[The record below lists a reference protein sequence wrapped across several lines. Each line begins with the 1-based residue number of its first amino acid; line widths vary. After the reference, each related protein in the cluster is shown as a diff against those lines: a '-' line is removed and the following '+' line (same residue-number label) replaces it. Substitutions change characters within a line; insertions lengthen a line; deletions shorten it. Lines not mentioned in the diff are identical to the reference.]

1 MDEKAITFTRSEL
14 PVTIDDLSKFVLIGR
29 DKLTAVRAEIAAIKK
44 VGLASE
50 VLEQKRA
57 EAQEIAELVTLSE
70 MRMGEM
76 LSELPTAQG
85 QRNDL
90 QLSNTSETK
99 LDILEDIGIS
109 KITANRFEQMAA
121 HPEIVEQAI
130 AEARENDDIVSR
142 ASVLRKI
149 KAERKKQEIL
159 EAQQSIIKQADDS
172 IKPTL
177 YIGDSIGRDVGKY
190 DLLLTDPPYS
200 TDVDD
205 VEQFA
210 RSWLYGALDG
220 VRDTGFAY
228 VFIGAYPD
236 EVRAYLNADIP
247 PHIELTQL
255 LVWTY
260 RNTLGNNPKDRY
272 KLNYQMCLF
281 YRGKNAPHL
290 DCPITNEQWAV
301 QDINAPD
308 GRLWGISSRFQV
320 GKSWE
325 TFTIRLERE
334 SGVMTEYEKRKI
346 AIERN
351 GEYPYLT
358 IQGYVTDDG
367 KEELTS
373 LAIARTK
380 DIFECI
386 DSGYRTLQHTRH
398 DKCGQASFYVVKW
411 EDMVRL
417 GYPIVIYSNGAI
429 RVYKGDEQQ

>member
-14 PVTIDDLSKFVLIGR
+14 PATIDDLSKFVLIGR
-29 DKLTAVRAEIAAIKK
+29 DKLQAVRAEIAAIKK

-76 LSELPTAQG
+76 LSEIPKATPNNNPFHENQDGLKLVKPKGETLADMG
-85 QRNDL
+85 ITRNAA
-90 QLSNTSETK
+90 SEYQ
-99 LDILEDIGIS
+99 
-109 KITANRFEQMAA
+109 QMAA

-159 EAQQSIIKQADDS
+159 EAQQSIIEQADDS

-247 PHIELTQL
+247 PHIELSQL

-281 YRGKNAPHL
+281 YRGINAPHL

-308 GRLWGISSRFQV
+308 GRQGDRYHAWQKPMEIAERFVRHSTQPGMTV
-320 GKSWE
+320 YDPFACTG
-325 TFTIRLERE
+325 TFLLAAANLGRCAF
-334 SGVMTEYEKRKI
+334 GYELDEGN
-346 AIERN
+346 A
-351 GEYPYLT
+351 
-358 IQGYVTDDG
+358 
-367 KEELTS
+367 
-373 LAIARTK
+373 AIAFSRGCLR
-380 DIFECI
+380 E
-386 DSGYRTLQHTRH
+386 
-398 DKCGQASFYVVKW
+398 
-411 EDMVRL
+411 
-417 GYPIVIYSNGAI
+417 
-429 RVYKGDEQQ
+429 

>member
-1 MDEKAITFTRSEL
+1 MDEKAITFNRSEL
-14 PVTIDDLSKFVLIGR
+14 PATIDDLSKFVLIGR

-76 LSELPTAQG
+76 LSEIPKATKGNNPSGLKKDEATQNQPDLNLGKPKGETLADMG
-85 QRNDL
+85 ITRNAAS
-90 QLSNTSETK
+90 QYQ
-99 LDILEDIGIS
+99 
-109 KITANRFEQMAA
+109 QMAA

-308 GRLWGISSRFQV
+308 GRQGDRYHAWQKPMEIAERFVRHSTQPGMTV
-320 GKSWE
+320 YDPFACTG
-325 TFTIRLERE
+325 TFLLAAANLGRCAF
-334 SGVMTEYEKRKI
+334 GYELDEGN
-346 AIERN
+346 A
-351 GEYPYLT
+351 
-358 IQGYVTDDG
+358 
-367 KEELTS
+367 
-373 LAIARTK
+373 AIAFSRG
-380 DIFECI
+380 CLR
-386 DSGYRTLQHTRH
+386 G
-398 DKCGQASFYVVKW
+398 
-411 EDMVRL
+411 
-417 GYPIVIYSNGAI
+417 
-429 RVYKGDEQQ
+429 